1 MGNVS
6 LIYLAVLVPVI
17 GSFLLPLLGRISEI
31 LRNVVALV
39 LISVSLL
46 CSLILVPEV
55 MSGTPISVPSQMLGM
70 TLFYADCLAVFMAIV
85 SSLIGAVI
93 VFYSWGYISHYE
105 HRDEY
110 YGKKFDDGTNFP
122 VGLKK
127 VGGFRH
133 GMHIFTDERQSSV
146 GIFGMGNGGPF
157 LKVGS
162 SSLAAPTNQTFIP
175 WKPGIYFVG
184 E

>member
-1 MGNVS
+1 MG
-6 LIYLAVLVPVI
+6 ILAVL
-17 GSFLLPLLGRISEI
+17 LCT
-31 LRNVVALV
+31 VALLLWYARSPLRPWLKLKTFEHQV
-39 LISVSLL
+39 KKNVDPMELQQWATNLIA
-46 CSLILVPEV
+46 
-55 MSGTPISVPSQMLGM
+55 Q
-70 TLFYADCLAVFMAIV
+70 YAGEI
-85 SSLIGAVI
+85 
-93 VFYSWGYISHYE
+93 E

-122 VGLKK
+122 LGLKK

>member
-1 MGNVS
+1 MG
-6 LIYLAVLVPVI
+6 ILAVL
-17 GSFLLPLLGRISEI
+17 LCT
-31 LRNVVALV
+31 VALLLWYARSPLRPWLKLKTFEHQV
-39 LISVSLL
+39 KKNVDPMELQQWATNLIAQH
-46 CSLILVPEV
+46 
-55 MSGTPISVPSQMLGM
+55 SGEI
-70 TLFYADCLAVFMAIV
+70 
-85 SSLIGAVI
+85 
-93 VFYSWGYISHYE
+93 E

-122 VGLKK
+122 LGLKK